1 MDYSLPATVEDDG
14 STILCEIHCIHAGF
28 MIMGDL
34 MSDAARKTDYLAYLH
49 SFRGFAI
56 LCIVGAHA
64 WSMLGFTSGAETR
77 LPDYIWLYATTE
89 TLFHG
94 STLFFALISGIL
106 YTRVLRGKSWRS
118 FYSSKWT
125 NVVLPYA
132 FITLLLTALA
142 WPEYLAYGKANH
154 IEFFFPQEL
163 LTNIASGRAQGHL
176 WYIPVL
182 CVLFALTPP
191 LDRLLRFGNGF
202 VVMLLALLPLVV
214 SRTTYPDLLS
224 VQSVIYFLGAYAFGM
239 LLGERL
245 QSMLALIQRHLR
257 FLLALL
263 VISTIGNFLLF
274 LWDYVPV
281 GLTSAHQ
288 SVVYIQKL
296 TLALV
301 MLNLLH
307 ARGLRQSRFLG
318 VLGTYSFSLYFLH
331 LTPIWMLSEAFGKR
345 FPDATLPGLALG
357 GLLIYLLS
365 IALCLLLSMGLR
377 RMLGRHSRMLIG
389 T

>member
-1 MDYSLPATVEDDG
+1 
-14 STILCEIHCIHAGF
+14 
-28 MIMGDL
+28 
-34 MSDAARKTDYLAYLH
+34 MSSAARKSDYLAYLH

-77 LPDYIWLYATTE
+77 LPNYIWLYATTE

-142 WPEYLAYGKANH
+142 WPQYLEYGRANH

-163 LTNIASGRAQGHL
+163 LTNLASGRAQVHL

-182 CVLFALTPP
+182 CVLFALTPL
-191 LDRLLRFGNGF
+191 LDLLLKFRNGAI
-202 VVMLLALLPLVV
+202 VMLLALLPLVV
-214 SRTTYPDLLS
+214 SRTTYPDLISLPT
-224 VQSVIYFLGAYAFGM
+224 VVYFLGAYAFGM
-239 LLGERL
+239 VLGERL
-245 QSMLALIQRHLR
+245 PAMLTLVERHLSL
-257 FLLALL
+257 LLAVLA
-263 VISTIGNFLLF
+263 ISTIGNFLLF

-301 MLNLLH
+301 VLYLLQL
-307 ARGLRQSRFLG
+307 RGLRQSRVLG

-331 LTPIWMLSEAFGKR
+331 FTPILLLSEAFGKQ

>member
-1 MDYSLPATVEDDG
+1 MAS
-14 STILCEIHCIHAGF
+14 
-28 MIMGDL
+28 
-34 MSDAARKTDYLAYLH
+34 AARKSDYLAWLH

-56 LCIVGAHA
+56 LCIMGAHA
-64 WSMLGFTSGAETR
+64 WSMLGSMSGAETR

-125 NVVLPYA
+125 NVVAPYA

-142 WPEYLAYGKANH
+142 WPEYLAYGKANN
-154 IEFFFPQEL
+154 IEFSFLQEL
-163 LTNIASGRAQGHL
+163 LANVATGRAQVHL

-182 CVLFALTPP
+182 CVLFALTPL
-191 LDRLLRFGNGF
+191 LDRLLSIRSGV
-202 VVMLLALLPLVV
+202 VVMLLALLPLLV

-224 VQSVIYFLGAYAFGM
+224 IQSVVYFLGAYAFGM

-245 QSMLALIQRHLR
+245 QSMLALVKRHFG

-263 VISTIGNFLLF
+263 LVSTLCNFLLF
-274 LWDYVPV
+274 FWDYVPV

-296 TLALV
+296 TLALLV
-301 MLNLLH
+301 LYLLH
-307 ARGLRQSRFLG
+307 QRGLGQSRILG

-331 LTPIWMLSEAFGKR
+331 LTPIWMLSQAFGKR

-357 GLLIYLLS
+357 GLLIYLVS

>member
-1 MDYSLPATVEDDG
+1 
-14 STILCEIHCIHAGF
+14 
-28 MIMGDL
+28 
-34 MSDAARKTDYLAYLH
+34 MSAPARKTDYLAWLH

-94 STLFFALISGIL
+94 STLFFALISGLL
-106 YTRVLRGKSWRS
+106 YTRVLRGKPWRS
-118 FYSSKWT
+118 FFTSKWT

-142 WPEYLAYGKANH
+142 WPEYLAYGKANN
-154 IEFFFPQEL
+154 IEFFFPREL
-163 LTNIASGRAQGHL
+163 LTNIASGRAQVHL

-182 CVLFALTPP
+182 CVLFALTPL
-191 LDRLLRFGNGF
+191 LDLLLKFRNG
-202 VVMLLALLPLVV
+202 VIVMLLSLLPLVV

-224 VQSVIYFLGAYAFGM
+224 SQSIIYFLGAYAFGM
-239 LLGERL
+239 ILGERL
-245 QSMLALIQRHLR
+245 QLMLTLVERHFGL
-257 FLLALL
+257 LLALL

-274 LWDYVPV
+274 MWDYVPV
-281 GLTSAHQ
+281 GLTSSHQ

-301 MLNLLH
+301 VLDLLH
-307 ARGLRQSRFLG
+307 QRGLRQSRILG

-331 LTPIWMLSEAFGKR
+331 LTPIWMLSEAFGKQ
-345 FPDATLPGLALG
+345 FPDATLPSLALG

-365 IALCLLLSMGLR
+365 IAACLLLSMGLR

-389 T
+389 S

>member
-1 MDYSLPATVEDDG
+1 MAISA
-14 STILCEIHCIHAGF
+14 H
-28 MIMGDL
+28 
-34 MSDAARKTDYLAYLH
+34 KTDYLAWLH

-56 LCIVGAHA
+56 LCIMGAHA
-64 WSMLGFTSGAETR
+64 WSMLGFSSGAETR

-106 YTRVLRGKSWRS
+106 YTRVLRGKPWRS
-118 FYSSKWT
+118 FYRSKWT

-132 FITLLLTALA
+132 FITLVLTALA
-142 WPEYLAYGKANH
+142 WPQYLEYGRANQ

-163 LTNIASGRAQGHL
+163 LVNIATGQAQVHL

-182 CVLFALTPP
+182 CVLFALTPT
-191 LDRLLRFGNGF
+191 LDRLLRFRNGV
-202 VVMLLALLPLVV
+202 VVMLLALLPLLV

-224 VQSVIYFLGAYAFGM
+224 FRSIVYFLGAYALGM
-239 LLGERL
+239 ILGERL
-245 QSMLALIQRHLR
+245 PAMLNRVGRHLSL
-257 FLLALL
+257 LLAVL
-263 VISTIGNFLLF
+263 VISTLGNFLLF

-288 SVVYIQKL
+288 SVVYVQKM

-301 MLNLLH
+301 VLYLLH
-307 ARGLRQSRFLG
+307 EQGLRQSRVLG

-331 LTPIWMLSEAFGKR
+331 LTPIWILSDAFGKQ
-345 FPDATLPGLALG
+345 FPDADLAGVALG
-357 GLLIYLLS
+357 GLVIYLLS
-365 IALCLLLSMGLR
+365 IAICLLLSMGLR
-377 RMLGRHSRMLIG
+377 KLLGRHSRILIG

>member
-1 MDYSLPATVEDDG
+1 
-14 STILCEIHCIHAGF
+14 
-28 MIMGDL
+28 

-49 SFRGFAI
+49 SFRGLAI
-56 LCIVGAHA
+56 LCIMGAHA

-106 YTRVLRGKSWRS
+106 YTRILRGKPWRS
-118 FYSSKWT
+118 FYRSKWT

-142 WPEYLAYGKANH
+142 WPMYLEYGRANN
-154 IEFFFPQEL
+154 IEFWFPKEL
-163 LTNIASGRAQGHL
+163 AINLASGQTQIHL

-182 CVLFALTPP
+182 CILFALTPL
-191 LDRLLRFGNGF
+191 LDRLLRFRRGAVL
-202 VVMLLALLPLVV
+202 VVLSLLPLIV
-214 SRTTYPDLLS
+214 SRTTYPNLIS
-224 VQSVIYFLGAYAFGM
+224 VPTVVYFLGAYAFGM

-245 QSMLALIQRHLR
+245 PAMLAMVERHLG

-263 VISTIGNFLLF
+263 VVSTIGNFLLF

-288 SVVYIQKL
+288 SVVYIHKL
-296 TLALV
+296 TLAL
-301 MLNLLH
+301 LFLYLLH
-307 ARGLRQSRFLG
+307 GLEARQPRWLT

-331 LTPIWMLSEAFGKR
+331 FTPIWLLSEAFAKQ
-345 FPDATLPGLALG
+345 FPDASLPAVALG
-357 GLLIYLLS
+357 GLLSYLLS
-365 IALCLLLSMGLR
+365 IALCLLVSMGLR
-377 RMLGRHSRMLIG
+377 RLLGRRSRMLIG